1 MRRLPRVVAL
11 LLILSMSL
19 SCVACRLQSEA
30 KEVSIPNSPVGRRFS
45 EWLKTF
51 NTGDIKIISDFTAS
65 NFAKSALA
73 QIPAHD
79 RAVQDSLIFKENQ
92 GFELRRVEDSTKHR
106 IVTLVQSKLLGLWFR
121 VTTEVEQTAPYGI
134 TDLLLRV
141 IPAPDEALP
150 PKNLS
155 VTERAEELRRYV
167 EKLAKADV
175 FSGVVLVA
183 HHGKPVFRQA
193 YGQADKSLN
202 ASNRMDTKFNLAS
215 MNKMFTAVAVA
226 QLAQQGKL
234 KFPDTVGKYLPDYPN
249 KQVAEKV
256 TVHQLLTHT
265 SGLGSYWNETYQA
278 EKNKVKKLI
287 DFLSFFAD
295 EPLSFEPGARFQYS
309 NSGYIVLG
317 LIIEKASGQDY
328 YDYIQEHICKPAGM
342 RDTAFYESDQ
352 KVANLA
358 VGYTNAD
365 EHGVP
370 FLGERRANWMM
381 LGRRGGSA
389 GGGYS
394 TAEDL
399 LKFDIALRNNK
410 LLNNDY
416 TKLVLEGK
424 VQRDES
430 TKYAYG
436 FEEKRVKGER
446 VVGHGGGFPGVS
458 TQLEMY
464 LDTGY
469 TVVVLANADTLGMP
483 AVAIKARELLA
494 GLQNGTD
501 KNAAFDKKI
510 AVGGY
515 GLHIS
520 CSVKPNKESP
530 TVVLE
535 AGLNQGLETWSQVQP
550 EVAKFARVCSYDRAG
565 LGKSDTPPQQQPI
578 TSQQIVRDLHL
589 LLEKAGIAPPFV
601 LVGHSFGGV
610 IVRLYASLY
619 PKEVVGIV
627 LVDSVHEE
635 ETEKWLAMIPLE
647 IRKQMEASGG
657 KRLLGDVAIDIETS
671 LKQMKAA
678 NWHTYIPLLVLA
690 RGRASFDPNDY
701 PPPLRSLAPKGEE
714 LRIEM
719 QKDLAA
725 RSTNSKLLFAEK
737 SGHFIQQDEPKFVVN
752 AIRQVVESTSLKGK
766 KL

>member
-1 MRRLPRVVAL
+1 MRRKSRVVAL

-19 SCVACRLQSEA
+19 SCVYLQSEA
-30 KEVSIPNSPVGRRFS
+30 KEVAIPDSPAGRRFS
-45 EWLKTF
+45 EWLSTF
-51 NTGDIKIISDFTAS
+51 NTGDIKLISDFTAS
-65 NFAKSALA
+65 HFAKSALA
-73 QIPAHD
+73 QTPAND
-79 RAVQDSLIFKENQ
+79 RAIQDSLIFKENQ
-92 GFELRRVEDSTKHR
+92 GFELRRVDDSTDYR
-106 IVTLVQSKLLGLWFR
+106 IVTLIQSKLLGLWFR

-134 TDLLLRV
+134 TDLIIRV
-141 IPAPDEALP
+141 IPTPDDAQPLR
-150 PKNLS
+150 NLS
-155 VTERAEELRRYV
+155 DTERAEELRRYV
-167 EKLAKADV
+167 EKLSKADV

-183 HHGKPVFRQA
+183 HNGKPFFRQA
-193 YGQADKSLN
+193 YGQADKSINALN
-202 ASNRMDTKFNLAS
+202 RVDTKFNLAS

-226 QLAQQGKL
+226 QLAQQSKL
-234 KFPDTVGKYLPDYPN
+234 KLDKAVGDYLPEYPN

-265 SGLGSYWNETYQA
+265 SGLGSYWNEKYRA
-278 EKNKVKKLI
+278 KKDNVRKLA
-287 DFLSFFAD
+287 DFLPFFAD
-295 EPLSFEPGARFQYS
+295 EPPSFEPGARFQYS

-317 LIIEKASGQDY
+317 LIIEKVSGQDY
-328 YDYIQEHICKPAGM
+328 YDYIQQHICKPAGM

-358 VGYTNAD
+358 IGYTNAD
-365 EHGVP
+365 ENGVP
-370 FLGERRANWMM
+370 FLGERRPNWAM

-389 GGGYS
+389 GGGSS

-410 LLNNDY
+410 LLNPDY

-436 FEEKRVKGER
+436 FEEKHVKGHR
-446 VVGHGGGFPGVS
+446 VIGHGGGFPGVS

-469 TVVVLANADTLGMP
+469 TVVILTNADTLGMP
-483 AVAIKARELLA
+483 AVATKARELLA
-494 GLQNGTD
+494 GLQNGNAKD
-501 KNAAFDKKI
+501 AAFNKKI
-510 AVGGY
+510 DVGGY
-515 GLHIS
+515 GLYIN
-520 CSVKPNKESP
+520 CSAKADKESP

-535 AGLNQGLETWSQVQP
+535 AGLTQDSDAWNKVQP

-565 LGKSDTPPQQQPI
+565 LGTSDAPSSSQPR
-578 TSQQIVRDLHL
+578 TSQQMVKDLHV
-589 LLEKAGIAPPFV
+589 LLENAGISAPFV

-610 IVRLYASLY
+610 NVRLYASLY
-619 PKEVVGIV
+619 PKEVVGMV
-627 LVDSVHEE
+627 LVDSSYEDE
-635 ETEKWLAMIPLE
+635 MEKWVAMIPPE
-647 IRKQMEASGG
+647 TRKQMEAAGG
-657 KRLLGDVAIDIETS
+657 RRLLGDVAVDLETS

-678 NWHTYIPLLVLA
+678 KWRTSMPLIVLA
-690 RGRASFDPNDY
+690 RGRASFNPEDY
-701 PPPLRSLAPKGEE
+701 SPPLRSLAPKGEE

-725 RSTNSKLLFAEK
+725 RSTNNKFLFGEK
-737 SGHFIQQDEPKFVVN
+737 SGHLIQQDEPELVVD
-752 AIRQVVESTSLKGK
+752 AIRQVVESTRLGGR